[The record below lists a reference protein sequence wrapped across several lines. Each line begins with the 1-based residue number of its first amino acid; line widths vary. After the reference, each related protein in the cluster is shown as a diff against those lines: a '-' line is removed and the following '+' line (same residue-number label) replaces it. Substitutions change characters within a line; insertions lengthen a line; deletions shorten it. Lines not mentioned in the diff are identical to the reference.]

1 MHSFFLPTRAN
12 KTCVIMKGGI
22 SMLKYIWELRD
33 TDGTRVAPFFIGLG
47 VLGVVSVSVSLYTI
61 TKPLKKRKA

>member
-1 MHSFFLPTRAN
+1 
-12 KTCVIMKGGI
+12 MKGGI
-22 SMLKYIWELRD
+22 SMLKYMWELRD